1 MKHQPFILLLLLV
14 SGMFSCSDSDTWTT
28 DRSVQLS
35 FSRDT
40 VAFDTLISTVPSS
53 TEKFVIYNRNKDGVR
68 IQRASLAAGAS
79 SIFRVNVDGQD
90 LHEGE
95 GTDFELPRRDSLIV
109 CVEVTPPETGK
120 DTPVGYEDDLQFQLE
135 SGVVQRVHLTVG
147 AQDAFI
153 LRGMVVCADTTF
165 SNRKPIVIHDSLV
178 VAADATLTLPEGT
191 TLMFHDGAGMDVH
204 GRVVATG
211 TLENPVTLRGDRTDH
226 MFDYLPYDNTPSRWE
241 GIHLYSTSKENVFSY
256 CDIHSACYG
265 IVCDSTEIDT
275 HTLLMENCII
285 HNIGG
290 DGLRLD
296 NVQSQFINTQISNTL
311 GRCVYVYGGAC
322 RFVHCTIAQFYP
334 FDASRG
340 YALSLSNEENEVYRH
355 LYYAYFQNC
364 VITGYGDDV
373 IIGSIS
379 EGQDYTCDYL
389 FENCFLNTVVSDDTL
404 RFRHIVYD
412 TDDDS
417 PDHTVLVKEK
427 NFVLFDTR
435 NFLYD
440 FTPDSLSRIRNMASG
455 EFLEQM
461 PTDRLGRSRLE
472 DEGPDVG
479 CYEYVKP

>member
-1 MKHQPFILLLLLV
+1 MKHLPLLLLFVFCMV
-14 SGMFSCSDSDTWTT
+14 SCNDSDTWTT

-53 TEKFVIYNRNKDGVR
+53 TEMLIIYNRYKDGVR
-68 IQRASLAAGAS
+68 IERASLAAGAA
-79 SIFRVNVDGQD
+79 SIFRVNVDGQF
-90 LHEGE
+90 LHEGA
-95 GTDFELPRRDSLIV
+95 GTDFEVRRRDSLVVRI
-109 CVEVTPPETGK
+109 EVTPPETGE
-120 DTPVGYEDDLQFQLE
+120 DTPVCYEDDLQFQLE
-135 SGVVQRVHLTVG
+135 SGVTQRVHLKVG

-153 LRGMVVCADTTF
+153 LRGMVVSADTTF

-178 VAADATLTLPEGT
+178 VAEDATLTLLEGT
-191 TLMFHDGAGMDVH
+191 TLMFHDGAGMEVH
-204 GRVVATG
+204 GKVVASG
-211 TLENPVTLRGDRTDH
+211 TLEKPVTLRGDRTDH

-241 GIHLYSTSKENVFSY
+241 GVHLYSTSKENVFSY

-265 IVCDSTEIDT
+265 IVCDSASLDSY
-275 HTLLMENCII
+275 TLLMENSVI

-296 NVQSQFINTQISNTL
+296 NVQSQVTNTQISNTL

-334 FDASRG
+334 FDANRG

-389 FENCFLNTVVSDDTL
+389 FENCFLNTIVSDDTL

-412 TDDDS
+412 KDDESLDR
-417 PDHTVLVKEK
+417 PALVREK
-427 NFVLFDTR
+427 NFALFDTR

-440 FTPDSLSRIRNMASG
+440 FTPDSLSMIRNMASG
-455 EFLEQM
+455 AYLEM
-461 PTDRLGRSRLE
+461 LPTDRLGRSRMD
-472 DEGPDVG
+472 DEAPDAG